1 MKKTIKQAAKK
12 DTSANKTDT
21 RPFTSKGKGYKEEIY
36 NHEEQV
42 NYQKSKAAKNKAKN
56 TAGPED

>member
-12 DTSANKTDT
+12 STSANKTNT
-21 RPFTSKGKGYKEEIY
+21 RPFTAKDKGYKEEVY
-36 NHEEQV
+36 NHEEQM
-42 NYQKSKAAKNKAKN
+42 NYQKSKAAKNQTKN

>member
-12 DTSANKTDT
+12 DTPANKKNT
-21 RPFTSKGKGYKEEIY
+21 RPFTAKGKGYKEEIY

-42 NYQKSKAAKNKAKN
+42 NYEKSKAAKDDTEN
-56 TAGPED
+56 TAGPKD

>member
-12 DTSANKTDT
+12 DTSANKKDT
-21 RPFTSKGKGYKEEIY
+21 RPFTAKNKGYKEAVY

-42 NYQKSKAAKNKAKN
+42 NYQKSKSAKNQTEN